1 MLQTEKRNH
10 IYLNIRNL
18 VQGASYTVWAIGLMC
33 LVFAYPLINVILLA
47 FRRAGKFVGLDN
59 YKALLS
65 DSVFHDSLKNNLK
78 LLLLVPIIIFLALIL
93 AVIIN
98 ERPKGW
104 KFHRFS
110 ILIPFV
116 LPIPVSA
123 IAIAA
128 IVAYRGG
135 LNSFFEKAG
144 LDFLVLDWLGQG
156 DSAFFIIAFALIW
169 REIGFCAI
177 LIFSRLGNI
186 DNEIVEASELDGAG
200 WWRKLQYA
208 ILPQISGVL
217 ITIVV
222 LEIITVFFYTFE
234 WVYVLTRGG
243 PAGTTMVVDLYIFQ
257 QAVAFR
263 SIGIATAASSS
274 ILALLGLSFLGTRFI
289 RRMLSE
295 RKSKAQRHL
304 YIADNSLI
312 AKSNIK
318 KTFKQNNL
326 FITKFVNLINLLLRQ
341 GLMWSFSFLF
351 VLPLYFIIVN
361 AFKSKSDYGD
371 SPWSIPIHPT
381 IASFKEAF
389 GRGEIATWFR
399 NSVVVSFGAVF
410 LITISAVLA
419 TYYVSTGS
427 KRFSKFFRRSF
438 IPLIAIPPII
448 MIIPLF
454 VLFSNL
460 GLINTF
466 SGAIIVFSGLL
477 LPFSCYLLLGFFDT
491 FPREIIEAASVDG
504 ASKFR
509 TLLQVILPSAKPV
522 IGTQFVINL
531 LYVWNSLLIV
541 LIFLQGDDRRTLSAG
556 ISIFQGRFFRDTPLV
571 MAASLLVVLPMFLVY
586 LFAQRS
592 FRKGLMAGA
601 IK

>member
-1 MLQTEKRNH
+1 
-10 IYLNIRNL
+10 
-18 VQGASYTVWAIGLMC
+18 
-33 LVFAYPLINVILLA
+33 
-47 FRRAGKFVGLDN
+47 
-59 YKALLS
+59 
-65 DSVFHDSLKNNLK
+65 
-78 LLLLVPIIIFLALIL
+78 
-93 AVIIN
+93 
-98 ERPKGW
+98 
-104 KFHRFS
+104 
-110 ILIPFV
+110 
-116 LPIPVSA
+116 
-123 IAIAA
+123 
-128 IVAYRGG
+128 
-135 LNSFFEKAG
+135 
-144 LDFLVLDWLGQG
+144 
-156 DSAFFIIAFALIW
+156 
-169 REIGFCAI
+169 
-177 LIFSRLGNI
+177 LGNI

-200 WWRKLQYA
+200 WWKRLRYA

-295 RKSKAQRHL
+295 RKSTAQRHL

-312 AKSNIK
+312 ATSNIK
-318 KTFKQNNL
+318 KTFKQRNL

-351 VLPLYFIIVN
+351 ILPLYFIIVN

-371 SPWSIPIHPT
+371 SPWSIPMHPT

-389 GRGEIATWFR
+389 SRGEIATWFR

-419 TYYVSTGS
+419 TYYVSTGP

-504 ASKFR
+504 ANKFR
-509 TLLQVILPSAKPV
+509 TLLQVILPSAKPA

>member
-1 MLQTEKRNH
+1 MLLTEKRNR

-65 DSVFHDSLKNNLK
+65 DSVFHDSLQNNLK
-78 LLLLVPIIIFLALIL
+78 LLLLVPIIIFLALVL

-135 LNSFFEKAG
+135 LNSFFEKVG

-156 DSAFFIIAFALIW
+156 NSAFFIIAFALIW

-200 WWRKLQYA
+200 WWRRLQYA
-208 ILPQISGVL
+208 I
-217 ITIVV
+217 TILV

-274 ILALLGLSFLGTRFI
+274 ILLLLGLSFLGSRFL

-304 YIADNSLI
+304 YIADNSLV

-318 KTFKQNNL
+318 KTFKQENP
-326 FITKFVNLINLLLRQ
+326 FVTKFVNLINLVVRQ
-341 GLMWSFSFLF
+341 GVMWSFSFLF
-351 VLPLYFIIVN
+351 ILPLYFIIVN

-371 SPWSIPIHPT
+371 SPWSIPMHPT

-389 GRGEIATWFR
+389 SRGEIATWFR

-419 TYYVSTGS
+419 TYYVSTS
-427 KRFSKFFRRSF
+427 PKRFSEFFRKSF

-460 GLINTF
+460 GLVNTF

-504 ASKFR
+504 ANKFR